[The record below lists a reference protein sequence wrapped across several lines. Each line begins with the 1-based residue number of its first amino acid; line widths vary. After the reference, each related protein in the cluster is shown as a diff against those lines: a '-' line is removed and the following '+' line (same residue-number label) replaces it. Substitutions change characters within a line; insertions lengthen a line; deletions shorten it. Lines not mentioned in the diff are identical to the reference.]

1 MVSTIPPTRLV
12 LLLLSAFPFAKG
24 GGATRDFMREVGIE
38 RRDGGR
44 EGEMQHRGRERKEGV
59 RARNEP

>member
-1 MVSTIPPTRLV
+1 
-12 LLLLSAFPFAKG
+12 
-24 GGATRDFMREVGIE
+24 MREVGIE